1 MNVEDRQVLS
11 GLFER
16 TRAAASN
23 PRDAEAEAF
32 IAQNVQAQPHAPYV
46 LAQAVLVQEQALQ
59 AAAAKIEELE
69 AKSRELEER
78 LKAGATSFLGGIG
91 APSLAS
97 GARAS
102 VPSSV
107 PQTNSGNAP
116 SSGSAPSSGN
126 AWGRTS
132 VPNVQAAQVQPQAPA
147 PAAAPAQAMASNSGG
162 FLKGALSTAA
172 GVAGGVL
179 LANSISSLFSGHN
192 NASTSA
198 FGSGFGAPSNAN
210 TDSVLDHKPESQPQL
225 TPAAY
230 TEPERQ
236 VDYTNQVE
244 DTNYGWS
251 AGDDD
256 MTEA

>member
-1 MNVEDRQVLS
+1 MNSDERQILS
-11 GLFER
+11 SLFER
-16 TRAAASN
+16 TRAASAN

-69 AKSRELEER
+69 AKNHELEDR
-78 LKAGATSFLGGIG
+78 LKAGASSFLGGV
-91 APSLAS
+91 AS
-97 GARAS
+97 PFAANGTRAS
-102 VPSSV
+102 VPPV
-107 PQTNSGNAP
+107 PAP
-116 SSGSAPSSGN
+116 AANTGS

-132 VPNVQAAQVQPQAPA
+132 VPSVPQAMTPA
-147 PAAAPAQAMASNSGG
+147 PMQSAAPAQAANSGG

-192 NASTSA
+192 NSSA
-198 FGSGFGAPSNAN
+198 FGSGFGGPAITNH
-210 TDSVLDHKPESQPQL
+210 DSPFDHKPDPQL
-225 TPAAY
+225 TPASY
-230 TEPERQ
+230 TEPQ
-236 VDYTNQVE
+236 VDSDSYGN
-244 DTNYGWS
+244 GWS
-251 AGDDD
+251 SDDD